1 MTTELS
7 TMYPENGGFVLWAKG
22 AFGDAAG
29 GMAGWMQ
36 FSFSAVDSALYPGLF
51 VVYLSQTLQTEFG
64 PEWTLWLQAGFICSI
79 TALNLGGIDSVGH
92 GSMAMMLFLLL
103 PFALVV
109 LIAFTGIFSGTTIT
123 GWPFHIENLL
133 ETVPEVSPSVHMS
146 FSICALIRKLSY
158 SRIRADA
165 SMAFLVDC
173 TVVVSM
179 RL

>member
-51 VVYLSQTLQTEFG
+51 VVYLSQTFQTEFG
-64 PEWTLWLQAGFICSI
+64 PEWTVWLQAGFIMLI
-79 TALNLGGIDSVGH
+79 TGLNMAGIDSVGH

-103 PFALVV
+103 PFGLIV
-109 LIAFTGIFSGTTIT
+109 LIAFTGSFSGTTVT
-123 GWPFHIENLL
+123 GWPFHIENLIQS
-133 ETVPEVSPSVHMS
+133 VPNVSCLLHCTR
-146 FSICALIRKLSY
+146 FC
-158 SRIRADA
+158 
-165 SMAFLVDC
+165 LVA
-173 TVVVSM
+173 
-179 RL
+179 R